1 MQKFH
6 VSAKKNADF
15 CAKRPKSVP
24 FLSTPHNL
32 ATIITMKHALIRD
45 ILTSA
50 PDGRA
55 VTVCGWVRTMR
66 DSKNLVFIQV
76 NDGSCF
82 ASIQLTYDRTSPA
95 ENANT
100 DAIETALS
108 DVTTGASVRAVG
120 TLIESPA
127 SGQRVEVLLEA
138 LTVLGSCPTDSYP
151 LQKKAT
157 SMEFLRENAH
167 LRARTNTFGAVFRMR
182 SQLAFALH
190 TFFQERGF
198 FYVNT
203 PEITCSDAEGAGE
216 LFQVTT
222 LSLEKIAGL
231 GVQAGAGGMK
241 MEQAASIVNYSKDF
255 FGKKASLT
263 VSGQLEA
270 ETLAMA
276 LGRVYTF
283 GPTFRAENSNTPR
296 HLSEFWM
303 CEPEMAFFDLED
315 DMDLAEEFIKYLL
328 NWALTKCPADMEFF
342 NKRIQPGV
350 IDTLHHVVDTP
361 FKRVSYTDAIT
372 ELARHADQFEFKPYW
387 GCDLQTEH
395 ERCLT
400 EQIFKCPVMLYNY
413 PKEIKAFYM
422 KQNDD
427 GKTVKAVDVL
437 VPGLG
442 EIIGG
447 SEREA
452 DYDKLLETCRAR
464 NMDMT
469 AYDWYLDLR
478 RFGTV
483 PHAGFGLGFERLLR
497 YVTGMANIRD
507 VIPFPR
513 APKLA
518 DF

>member
-1 MQKFH
+1 MVHF
-6 VSAKKNADF
+6 
-15 CAKRPKSVP
+15 
-24 FLSTPHNL
+24 T
-32 ATIITMKHALIRD
+32 TMKTQLIKD

-50 PDGRA
+50 PDGRS

-82 ASIQLTYDRTSPA
+82 ASIQLTFDR
-95 ENANT
+95 ENTTANK
-100 DAIETALS
+100 DAVEAALK
-108 DVTTGASVRAVG
+108 DITTGASVKATGKLV
-120 TLIESPA
+120 ESPA
-127 SGQRVEVLLEA
+127 SGQSVEVTLET
-138 LTVLGSCPTDSYP
+138 LTVLGKCDPETYP
-151 LQKKAT
+151 LQKNKM
-157 SMEFLRENAH
+157 SMEYLRDNAH

-182 SQLAFALH
+182 SQMAFALH
-190 TFFQERGF
+190 SFFQERGF
-198 FYVNT
+198 YYINT

-216 LFQVTT
+216 MFQVTT
-222 LSLEKIAGL
+222 LSLEKIAEL
-231 GVQAGAGGMK
+231 GVKAGQGGMK
-241 MEQAASIVNYSKDF
+241 IEDAAKIVDYNRDF

-270 ETLAMA
+270 ETLATS

-315 DMDLAEEFIKYLL
+315 DMDIEEEFIKYLL
-328 NWALTKCPADMEFF
+328 NWALTKCAADMEFF
-342 NKRIQPGV
+342 NQRIQPGV
-350 IDTLHHVVDTP
+350 IDMLHHVVDSP
-361 FKRVSYTDAIT
+361 FKRISYTEAV
-372 ELARHADQFEFKPYW
+372 EQLEKSGHKFEFKPYW

-395 ERCLT
+395 ERFLT
-400 EQIFKCPVMLYNY
+400 EEIYKCPVMVYNY

-447 SEREA
+447 SEREEN
-452 DYDKLLETCRAR
+452 YDKLLKACEDRK
-464 NMDMT
+464 MDMKN
-469 AYDWYLDLR
+469 YEWYLDLR

-497 YVTGMANIRD
+497 YVTGMQNIRD